1 MKTSKIPKG
10 AVTESKRVAVTKSVS
25 ADDINEFISYCNKFY
40 GKAGIYKDQLNGGF
54 SVTEIKKAVLKYLKD
69 LDENPTWGDGD
80 SLDRERV
87 RQILQPS
94 YSPLAKGGMTDGM
107 YYVVSGKQGKVIS
120 KGFVTEEEAKVKMY
134 RLYERNNDISMA
146 IKRMAKGGKTK
157 ESTSKGKIYIEYLNK
172 SKGFKRD
179 RKYFDSDDQAIKWG
193 RKNLGNFNM
202 DMLRYEYAQG
212 GVTEHGLRKGD
223 TITDDMFWSNE
234 AIVRDSKGEKHKVNL
249 EQGKRYAGGG
259 MTHSVAKL
267 KRFFK
272 QYLKNEDEN
281 YHSENVVLLAKT
293 FGSKND
299 VKEATEIL
307 KEHDRIGYLSDDLY
321 EKRKE
326 LDKKLYPIAK
336 RIMDMNQ
343 INMAKGGMIGGF
355 SYSIGGL

>member
-1 MKTSKIPKG
+1 MPKG

-40 GKAGIYKDQLNGGF
+40 GKAGIYKDQLKGGF
-54 SVTEIKKAVLKYLKD
+54 SVTEIKRAVLKYLKD

-94 YSPLAKGGMTDGM
+94 YSLLAKGGKLYADGGNTPASLDDLKKGDRIHITFDSSIKKDHDKNLIIKNKTVVGVGKSYESNKVSMTDVDNPNGVKYFAYKRKGDDKWRWAM
-107 YYVVSGKQGKVIS
+107 GDMAIS
-120 KGFVTEEEAKVKMY
+120 NVKMHKK
-134 RLYERNNDISMA
+134 DA
-146 IKRMAKGGKTK
+146 MAK
-157 ESTSKGKIYIEYLNK
+157 
-172 SKGFKRD
+172 
-179 RKYFDSDDQAIKWG
+179 
-193 RKNLGNFNM
+193 
-202 DMLRYEYAQG
+202 G

-267 KRFFK
+267 KRFAK

-336 RIMDMNQ
+336 RILDMNQ
-343 INMAKGGMIGGF
+343 IKMAKGGMIGGF

>member
-1 MKTSKIPKG
+1 MKNKMYADGGNTPASLDDLKKGDRIHITFDSSIKKDHDKNLIIKNKTVVGVGKSYESNKVSMTDVDNPKG
-10 AVTESKRVAVTKSVS
+10 VKYYAYKRKG
-25 ADDINEFISYCNKFY
+25 DDKWRWAMGDMAISNVKMH
-40 GKAGIYKDQLNGGF
+40 KKD
-54 SVTEIKKAVLKYLKD
+54 AM
-69 LDENPTWGDGD
+69 
-80 SLDRERV
+80 
-87 RQILQPS
+87 
-94 YSPLAKGGMTDGM
+94 AKGGMTDGM

-134 RLYERNNDISMA
+134 RLYDRNNDISMA
-146 IKRMAKGGKTK
+146 IKRMAK
-157 ESTSKGKIYIEYLNK
+157 
-172 SKGFKRD
+172 
-179 RKYFDSDDQAIKWG
+179 
-193 RKNLGNFNM
+193 
-202 DMLRYEYAQG
+202 G

-267 KRFFK
+267 KRFAK

-299 VKEATEIL
+299 VKEATEIQ

-321 EKRKE
+321 EKRTE

-336 RIMDMNQ
+336 RILDMNQ
-343 INMAKGGMIGGF
+343 IKMAKGGMISGF